1 MPSRANKTKPV
12 LAFSKSQACACP
24 LMCRVLIKVLQDSL
38 FLVQPNIITIEWPCH
53 SQMLYG
59 YAAKNVPF
67 KTALYIGSL
76 ADDST

>member
-1 MPSRANKTKPV
+1 MSTDVQSTYQSVAG
-12 LAFSKSQACACP
+12 
-24 LMCRVLIKVLQDSL
+24 L

-59 YAAKNVPF
+59 YAVKNVPF